1 MNPIDTSASL
11 HSAGMGNKQ
20 KSGRKHKAPIT
31 CSSHPVIRWALVS
44 IPLLP
49 LSQGLLRQL
58 VLLPGADATPRMCHT
73 VNFKVA
79 TLSVPSVL
87 QDVPAK
93 PVSNEVLKHPYGQC
107 PPAQAL

>member
-1 MNPIDTSASL
+1 MIW
-11 HSAGMGNKQ
+11 
-20 KSGRKHKAPIT
+20 
-31 CSSHPVIRWALVS
+31 WALVS

-93 PVSNEVLKHPYGQC
+93 PVSNEVLKQPYGQC
-107 PPAQAL
+107 PPAQALRGGVGNKTGAEGKRVFPAPSVSQCVCVC